1 MGIPA
6 HEAGLPYA
14 RPKRHGIAGASA
26 WTALASAFLVALAA
40 VLAILLKPVF
50 LFVSLGPI
58 VFEQIERPLARAS
71 SPRSTIVGNAIALLV
86 GYSALAIFGLQH
98 HPSTVQEG
106 VTIIRACAVVFA
118 IGITAAMLVLLRASH
133 PPASATALLVAL
145 GIFHRPLE
153 LLLVFAT
160 IVGVTIL
167 ANLLN
172 RAAGIPVPSW
182 ASSAPAPYDDPEP
195 TR

>member
-14 RPKRHGIAGASA
+14 RPKRHGIAGGAA
-26 WTALASAFLVALAA
+26 WTAPVSALLVAIAA
-40 VLAILLKPVF
+40 VLAILLHPVF

-86 GYSALAIFGLQH
+86 GFSALAIFGLQH

-106 VTIIRACAVVFA
+106 VT
-118 IGITAAMLVLLRASH
+118 
-133 PPASATALLVAL
+133 
-145 GIFHRPLE
+145 
-153 LLLVFAT
+153 
-160 IVGVTIL
+160 
-167 ANLLN
+167 
-172 RAAGIPVPSW
+172 
-182 ASSAPAPYDDPEP
+182 
-195 TR
+195 